1 MRDIKITSMQIG
13 KNGVTEG
20 FTELLKNTFN
30 THENVKISVLKTATR
45 SREGTENIAQQL
57 CNALGK
63 KFTYKIVGF
72 TIFIK
77 KWRKA
82 RTANQSSKSIKV

>member
-1 MRDIKITSMQIG
+1 MKKIALLQLG
-13 KNGVTEG
+13 KQGLTE
-20 FTELLKNTFN
+20 NMIQAVRHAFN

-45 SREGTENIAQQL
+45 DKQELREMAEKIA
-57 CNALGK
+57 NELGRK
-63 KFTYKIVGF
+63 YTFRIVGY

-82 RTANQSSKSIKV
+82 QK